1 MTEYRVALPTD
12 EAMLRRAMRVY
23 VWRRHFC
30 RPRTAAAY
38 VIAFVVSA
46 FMINGEGFTFLSG
59 VISATMTL
67 LVLFLL
73 AAWRAQVVALV
84 DRHRRMDPPGI
95 ELILREQ
102 GMTISSSLNVVTIPW
117 SQFSETWAL
126 PGFWMLFTAS
136 SQFTAVPT
144 ATIPPDML
152 AFLRA
157 RVPRAVTV

>member
-1 MTEYRVALPTD
+1 
-12 EAMLRRAMRVY
+12 
-23 VWRRHFC
+23 
-30 RPRTAAAY
+30 
-38 VIAFVVSA
+38 
-46 FMINGEGFTFLSG
+46 MINGEGFTFLSG

-144 ATIPPDML
+144 ATIPPDAL